1 MLCPSAQPETP
12 GSVLFGVVGGG
23 AEAGRVAYLREPRPA
38 TDEVVALAG
47 PLPPTAVFRF
57 AAPCEEAACA
67 HFDGSDCRLA
77 GRIVDRLP
85 AAVQVLPPCAIR
97 SRCRWW
103 RQEGGAACRRC
114 PMIAT
119 TPVEADDRL
128 RRVAQPSA

>member
-1 MLCPSAQPETP
+1 M
-12 GSVLFGVVGGG
+12 LFGIVGGG
-23 AEAGRVAYLREPRPA
+23 ADAGRVAYLREPEPA

-47 PLPPTAVFRF
+47 PLPATAVFRF
-57 AAPCEEAACA
+57 AAACEESACV

-77 GRIVDRLP
+77 GRIVELLP
-85 AAVQVLPPCAIR
+85 PVVQVLPPCAIR

-119 TPVEADDRL
+119 SPRDADELL
-128 RRVAQPSA
+128 RRVAQPSAYSRS